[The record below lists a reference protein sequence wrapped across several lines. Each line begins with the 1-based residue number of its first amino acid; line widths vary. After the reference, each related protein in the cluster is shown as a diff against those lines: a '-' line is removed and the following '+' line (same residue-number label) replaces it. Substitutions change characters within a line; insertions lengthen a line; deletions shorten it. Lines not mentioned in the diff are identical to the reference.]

1 MTRPNRPMSI
11 ALLVAAFLLGAL
23 PADAKLAV
31 VTSTSDLAAI
41 TREIGGDLV
50 SAEAIAPG
58 TQDPHFVEL
67 LPSYMV
73 RVRKADLYV
82 KVGMDLDYWAQ
93 AIIDGSR
100 NAKLEVVDASSAL
113 PAEARLEV
121 PTRVDAAM
129 GDVHK
134 YGNPHYWLDPE
145 NGKHIGRAI
154 ADGLER
160 ADPANSARYEAG
172 YEAFARKLEDRIA
185 TWKKAAAPLRGM
197 KIVTYHRSW
206 PYFTRAFGIEVV
218 DFLEPK
224 PGVKPSPQ
232 HVARVIA
239 AVRGQKVA
247 AVAYE
252 PYFEKRTPEMIA
264 RETGVPLVVL
274 PPSVGG
280 VPEVQDYFGLFDYN
294 LAALAR
300 VAPK

>member
-1 MTRPNRPMSI
+1 MKLPNS
-11 ALLVAAFLLGAL
+11 LAAFAAVLAASFLGSA
-23 PADAKLAV
+23 PAVAKLTV

-41 TREIGGDLV
+41 AREVGGDLV
-50 SAEAIAPG
+50 SAESIAAG

-73 RVRKADLYV
+73 RVRKADVYV

-100 NAKLEVVDASSAL
+100 NAKLEIVDASSAV
-113 PAEARLEV
+113 PIETRLEV
-121 PTRVDAAM
+121 PTRVDASM

-134 YGNPHYWLDPE
+134 FGNPHYWLDPE
-145 NGKHIGRAI
+145 NGKRIARAI

-160 ADPANSARYEAG
+160 TDPANAVRYEAG
-172 YEAFARKLEDRIA
+172 YESFAERLDGKIA
-185 TWKKAAAPLRGM
+185 AWRQAAAPLRGM
-197 KIVTYHRSW
+197 KVVTYHRSW

-218 DFLEPK
+218 DYLEPK
-224 PGVKPSPQ
+224 PGVKPSPT
-232 HVARVIA
+232 HVAEVIA
-239 AVRGQKVA
+239 KIRAQKVSA
-247 AVAYE
+247 MAYE

-274 PPSVGG
+274 TPSVGG
-280 VPEVQDYFGLFDYN
+280 VPEVQDYFALFDYN

-300 VAPK
+300 AVQK